1 METEAVL
8 KEFDFLVEKYA
19 QHRHYIDKARAHST
33 GFNPAVVEKVILDHE
48 IHASEVADRI
58 LPLVPRIQEVVADVE
73 ARASDLEKARSEV
86 DERMQELKLRQ
97 VIGEMDDAEFDEA
110 ASAIEGDFR
119 QSATQLEA
127 LRKEREAFGRSLDRW
142 VELAREAR
150 QATGLD
156 EPPPAPVQIEDD
168 GAQVEVVDDEAIG
181 QHVTRGAMVE
191 DVSPVFAE
199 PAAPRV
205 EADVVEFGAV
215 EPEADDGADVDLAL
229 LGEGGGSGE
238 APEAI
243 DISPETPAAADSRH
257 ALLLYQEGTP
267 EEQIYPFTGDTLTIG
282 RGRDNDIQIKNDSK
296 VSRYHCKLF
305 RRGANFYIED
315 NKSSNGTLVGG
326 ELVTEHRLL
335 GGEEIIIGETFF
347 RFRIMD

>member
-8 KEFDFLVEKYA
+8 KEFDALVEKYA
-19 QHRHYIDKARAHST
+19 QHRHYIEKARAHST

-48 IHASEVADRI
+48 IHASEVADQI
-58 LPLVPRIQEVVADVE
+58 LPLVPRIREVVADVE
-73 ARASDLEKARSEV
+73 AREGELEKKRAEV
-86 DERMQELKLRQ
+86 DERMQELRLRQ
-97 VIGEMDDAEFDEA
+97 VIGEMDDAAFED
-110 ASAIEGDFR
+110 ASASMKADIARSGG
-119 QSATQLEA
+119 QLDA
-127 LRKEREAFGRSLDRW
+127 LRKERDAFTSSLERW
-142 VELAREAR
+142 LELAGAANQDTGADRE
-150 QATGLD
+150 L
-156 EPPPAPVQIEDD
+156 EEIAPLEDD
-168 GAQVEVVDDEAIG
+168 GSAVEVVDDEAGG
-181 QHVTRGAMVE
+181 QHVMRSGMVE
-191 DVSPVFAE
+191 DLSPVFAE
-199 PAAPRV
+199 PAVLPVPV
-205 EADVVEFGAV
+205 EVPAAV
-215 EPEADDGADVDLAL
+215 EPESDENDVDLAL
-229 LGEGGGSGE
+229 LGEGGGTGQTG
-238 APEAI
+238 EAI
-243 DISPETPAAADSRH
+243 DLTPEPPAAPAADNRH

-326 ELVTEHRLL
+326 ELITEHRLL